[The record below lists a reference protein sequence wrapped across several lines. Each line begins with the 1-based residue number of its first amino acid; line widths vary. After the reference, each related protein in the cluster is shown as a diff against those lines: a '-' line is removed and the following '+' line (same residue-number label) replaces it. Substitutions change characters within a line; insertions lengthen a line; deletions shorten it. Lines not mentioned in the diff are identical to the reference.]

1 MNQLSTLGFLSPD
14 GRSYS
19 FDSRA
24 NGYAKGE
31 GVCMVVLKRL
41 SDAIRDNDTI
51 RGVIRATTV
60 NQDGRTPGITQ
71 PSKRA
76 QTENIQQAYK
86 EANLDVN
93 DTHYFEAHGTGTAVG
108 DPLEAEAIHNAFQ
121 RPPERP
127 LWIGALKANIGHLE
141 AAAGVASL
149 IKAVLVLE
157 KGILPPNAD
166 FRVPNPNIPIDKY
179 NFKVNTRRC
188 SFSQYFSF
196 VWTNMTSTVFEKPDA
211 FPDRWF
217 PPNEYQQFWLWR
229 NKCPR
234 NC

>member
-1 MNQLSTLGFLSPD
+1 LLIKTKSIVGGVSLILAPEVNMNQLSTLGFLSPD

-31 GVCMVVLKRL
+31 GVCVVVLKRL

-76 QTENIQQAYK
+76 QTENIQRAYE

-121 RPPERP
+121 RSPERP

-179 NFKVNTRRC
+179 NFKVNRLP
-188 SFSQYFSF
+188 FQPVFVF
-196 VWTNMTSTVFEKPDA
+196 VWTG
-211 FPDRWF
+211 
-217 PPNEYQQFWLWR
+217 LI
-229 NKCPR
+229 
-234 NC
+234 